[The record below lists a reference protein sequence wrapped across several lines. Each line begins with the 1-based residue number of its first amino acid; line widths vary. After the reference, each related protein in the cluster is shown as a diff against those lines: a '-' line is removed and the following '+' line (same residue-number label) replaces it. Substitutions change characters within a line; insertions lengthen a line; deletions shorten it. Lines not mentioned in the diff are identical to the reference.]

1 MANPNITAVTTIT
14 FQNGGWSLNDTGT
27 GTAILLTVAE
37 HYAIKINSLYV
48 CNTQASDEVVT
59 ITFDSL
65 AAGTGAAHN
74 NDADADP
81 SLISGMTIPANTTVQ
96 IIDNPIYLLEFDTM
110 SGFGGTDDDDLKVF
124 ASWEVFN
131 DA

>member
-1 MANPNITAVTTIT
+1 MGNPNIVNVTSIA
-14 FQNGGWSLNDTGT
+14 FHNGGWSLNDTDT
-27 GTAILLTVAE
+27 GTAILLTVSTD
-37 HYAIKINSLYV
+37 YAIKINSLYI
-48 CNTQASDEVVT
+48 CNTQPTDEVVT
-59 ITFDSL
+59 ITFDDIGVL
-65 AAGTGAAHN
+65 TGVVHN

-81 SLISGMTIPANTTVQ
+81 SLISGLTIPANTTIQ
-96 IIDNPIYLLEFDTM
+96 IIDNPIYLLEGDTM

>member
-1 MANPNITAVTTIT
+1 MANPNIVNVSSIT

-27 GTAILLTVAE
+27 GTAVLLTVAAD
-37 HYAIKINSLYV
+37 YAIKINSLYI
-48 CNTQASDEVVT
+48 CNTQATDEVVT
-59 ITFDSL
+59 ITFDSI

-96 IIDNPIYLLEFDTM
+96 VIDNPIYLLEGDTM